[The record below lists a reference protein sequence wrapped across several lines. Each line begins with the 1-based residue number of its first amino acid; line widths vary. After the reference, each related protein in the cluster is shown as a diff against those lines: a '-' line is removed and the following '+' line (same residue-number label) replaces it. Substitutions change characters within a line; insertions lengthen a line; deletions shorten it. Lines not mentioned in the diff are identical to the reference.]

1 MNPQSDRDMLE
12 NEFIASASSELATL
26 RQENELLKQ
35 EVEVLKSMLP
45 FGNVKLKKTLNDH
58 FSMVNHYTVL
68 VKDLEASKEFYEN
81 MIGCIPTKRPAEIL
95 GKGLWYSI
103 GNAELHLIEYPTIT
117 ITQSLEDIKCKSD
130 DGHRGLIN
138 HKSPTDIKCKSDDSH
153 RGLINHKSPTD
164 FKCKSDDSHRGLINH
179 KSPTDFKC
187 KSDDSHRGLVNH
199 ICFDCD
205 SILEAEKKLRCLNI
219 QYEKETFTHTSACGV
234 FRCTQIWFKDPD
246 GHVTEFIHRERM

>member
-164 FKCKSDDSHRGLINH
+164 I
-179 KSPTDFKC
+179 KC

>member
-130 DGHRGLIN
+130 DSHRGLIN
-138 HKSPTDIKCKSDDSH
+138 HKSPTDI
-153 RGLINHKSPTD
+153 
-164 FKCKSDDSHRGLINH
+164 
-179 KSPTDFKC
+179 KC